1 MIQLD
6 LRETRSSVTDSES
19 LFYYLE
25 NYVNIVP
32 KLSSN
37 SIVWRIFFMTNKTGL
52 FDVDF
57 SLSTKELTTQGGYAM
72 LRNLSAFDKM

>member
-1 MIQLD
+1 
-6 LRETRSSVTDSES
+6 
-19 LFYYLE
+19 
-25 NYVNIVP
+25 
-32 KLSSN
+32 
-37 SIVWRIFFMTNKTGL
+37 MTNKTGL